1 MNETASA
8 ENMKNDMDSYSCE
21 PKRKITLMKTH
32 HPLSKMFA
40 GLAAVTLAFVGA
52 VTTVNAATIALNGQV
67 FQRPLTPNEISM
79 YGLTNAQFSAGINN
93 VGVGEPVYLDALVN
107 AAIAPSNIV
116 SVVWSLPSTNKPLGS
131 AAGLTNS
138 PLGANVPIYNP
149 ADSLIPNNTQAGAL
163 VFQLAGRTFFRPDVV
178 GQYTVLATITTTGV
192 NNGTNIAPVTTNIA
206 TTITAATYL
215 GIAACADCHSGGLV
229 GVPNIYP
236 LWTNTP
242 HATFFTRAIDGLVS
256 SYYNKSCIQCHTVGY
271 DTNSFANN
279 GGFDDLATLLNWT
292 FPAVLTNG
300 NWAAMPEQLQNLA
313 NIQCENCHGPG
324 SQHLYSSGVVGN
336 TNAIAVSYNA
346 GDCTQCH
353 DSLPEEYQS
362 AEWYN
367 SLHAVTT
374 RLPSGSISRIACV
387 RCHTAPGFI
396 NYVANLGNT
405 NAYATN
411 YTYEAINCQT
421 CHDPHDASNPY
432 QLRTS
437 TTVTFNG
444 NTGFV
449 VTNAGAGGFCM
460 NCHNSRNGSFSN
472 SIVNYALAQQTWNG
486 GSSFGP
492 HDSPQ
497 GDMLEGVN
505 AVTYGQVIPSAPH
518 ANVVSN
524 TCVGCHYQPI
534 ASTDPAFTLAG
545 GHSTEMSYINNL
557 GVNVDV
563 TYVCTQCHGAITNFD
578 FPVPDYVGYGY
589 SQGIQ
594 TQVQILLN
602 QLCMLLPPSGY
613 QANPSNYVAD
623 GLVKSPST
631 QTNWPT
637 PFLQAAYNWQFVNS
651 DGSLGVHNAFYAV
664 GLLKAS
670 IANLTGISTTGGLPD
685 AWEIHYFGPGFATNS
700 AAGPN
705 AVNNSGGLPNWMMY
719 ALGLN
724 PFSTPIVTGSGV
736 VFFNGNNI
744 INGATNTIA
753 IYTAAEIA
761 FNTQVGTSYQIQG
774 MSALTGSWQNIS
786 TNIPGTGGSISYVTP
801 TRNNAQ
807 MFFRV
812 VHTP

>member
-1 MNETASA
+1 
-8 ENMKNDMDSYSCE
+8 MKNQNA
-21 PKRKITLMKTH
+21 RVNRLAGLMAAI
-32 HPLSKMFA
+32 LAFA
-40 GLAAVTLAFVGA
+40 G
-52 VTTVNAATIALNGQV
+52 TVATINAAPPALNGQV
-67 FQRPLTPNEISM
+67 EQRPLTPNEISQ

-107 AAIAPSNIV
+107 NSIAPSNIV
-116 SVVWSLPSTNKPLGS
+116 GVVWSLPTTNKPLGS
-131 AAGLTNS
+131 AAVLLNS
-138 PLGANVPIYNP
+138 PLGANVPLYNP
-149 ADSLIPNNTQAGAL
+149 ADRFIPNNTQAGAL

-178 GQYTVLATITTTGV
+178 GQYTVLATITTVGS
-192 NNGTNIAPVTTNIA
+192 GTTNIA
-206 TTITAATYL
+206 VTITAATYL
-215 GIAACADCHSGGLV
+215 GISACADCHSGGLV
-229 GVPNIYP
+229 GVPSIYP
-236 LWTNTP
+236 TWTNTP

-256 SYYNKSCIQCHTVGY
+256 SYYNQSCIACHVVGY
-271 DTNSFANN
+271 DTNSFAVN
-279 GGFDDLATLLNWT
+279 GGFDDLAKLLNWN
-292 FPAVLTNG
+292 FPSVLTNG
-300 NWAAMPEQLQNLA
+300 NWAAMPPQLQNLA

-336 TNAIAVSYNA
+336 TNAIAISYNA

-353 DSLPEEYQS
+353 DSLPEESQA

-374 RLPSGSISRIACV
+374 RLPSGSASRMACV

-396 NYVANLGNT
+396 NYVANLGSP

-411 YTYEAINCQT
+411 VVYEAINCQT
-421 CHDPHDASNPY
+421 CHDPHDASNPA

-437 TTVTFNG
+437 TTVAFNG

-449 VTNAGAGGFCM
+449 VTNAGLGGFCM
-460 NCHNSRNGSFSN
+460 NCHNSRNGSVSN

-486 GSSFGP
+486 GSAFGP

-518 ANVVSN
+518 ATVVSN
-524 TCVGCHYQPI
+524 TCVGCHMQPI

-545 GHSTEMSYINNL
+545 GHSMEMHYTNRS

-563 TYVCTQCHGAITNFD
+563 TYVCAQCHGAITNFN

-589 SQGIQ
+589 SQGVQ

-602 QLCMLLPPSGY
+602 QLSMLLPPSGY

-637 PFLQAAYNWQFVNS
+637 QFLQAAYNWQFVSS
-651 DGSLGVHNAFYAV
+651 DGSLGIHNAFYAI

-670 IANLTGISTTGGLPD
+670 IANLTGVSTTGGLPD
-685 AWEIHYFGPGFATNS
+685 AWEIHYFGSGFATNAI
-700 AAGPN
+700 AAPD
-705 AVNNSGGLPNWMMY
+705 AINNSAGFPNWMMY
-719 ALGLN
+719 ALGLD
-724 PFSTPIVTGSGV
+724 PRSTPTVTGSGV

-744 INGATNTIA
+744 VNGAANTIA

-761 FNTQVGTSYQIQG
+761 FNTKQGVNYQIQG
-774 MSALTGSWQNIS
+774 ISALTGSWQNVS

>member
-1 MNETASA
+1 MNETPIA
-8 ENMKNDMDSYSCE
+8 ECIKNYTDD
-21 PKRKITLMKTH
+21 RKSRQDYKLMKTH
-32 HPLSKMFA
+32 HLLSKMFV
-40 GLAAVTLAFVGA
+40 GLASMTLAFVGA
-52 VTTVNAATIALNGQV
+52 VATVNAASIALNGQV
-67 FQRPLTPNEISM
+67 EQRPLTPTEIAT
-79 YGLTNAQFSAGINN
+79 YGLTNAQVSAGINN

-107 AAIAPSNIV
+107 NSIAPSNIV
-116 SVVWSLPSTNKPLGS
+116 GVVWSLPNTNKPLGS

-138 PLGANVPIYNP
+138 PLGANVPLYNP
-149 ADSLIPNNTQAGAL
+149 ADSLIPNNTQASAL
-163 VFQLAGRTFFRPDVV
+163 VFQLASRTFFRPDVV

-215 GIAACADCHSGGLV
+215 GVAACADCHSGGLV
-229 GVPNIYP
+229 GVPDIYP

-242 HATFFTRAIDGLVS
+242 HASFFTKAIDGLES
-256 SYYNKSCIQCHTVGY
+256 SNYSASCIVCHVVGY

-279 GGFDDLATLLNWT
+279 GGFDDLAKLLNWT

-300 NWAAMPEQLQNLA
+300 NWASMPSQLQGLA

-324 SQHLYSSGVVGN
+324 SQHLYSQGIVGN
-336 TNAIAVSYNA
+336 TNAIAVSFNA
-346 GDCTQCH
+346 GDCAQCH
-353 DSLPEEYQS
+353 DSLTNYYYP

-396 NYVANLGNT
+396 SYVANLGNT

-421 CHDPHDASNPY
+421 CHDPHDASNPH

-460 NCHNSRNGSFSN
+460 NCHNSRNGSVSN
-472 SIVNYALAQQTWNG
+472 SIVNYALLQPTWNG

-505 AVTYGQVIPSAPH
+505 AVTYGQVIPNAPH

-534 ASTDPAFTLAG
+534 APTDPAFTLAG
-545 GHSTEMSYINNL
+545 GHSTMMSYINNL
-557 GVNVDV
+557 GAKVDV
-563 TYVCTQCHGAITNFD
+563 TYVCTQCHGTITNFD
-578 FPVPDYVGYGY
+578 MLVPDYVGVGY
-589 SQGIQ
+589 SLGVQ
-594 TQVQILLN
+594 TQVQLLLN
-602 QLCMLLPPSGY
+602 KLSALLPNSTY
-613 QANPSNYVAD
+613 QANANNYVAA
-623 GLVKSPST
+623 GVVQSSIST

-637 PFLQAAYNWQFVNS
+637 PFLEAAYNWEFVSS
-651 DGSLGVHNAFYAV
+651 DGSLGIHNAPYAV

-670 IANLTGISTTGGLPD
+670 IGNLTGDANNDGLPD
-685 AWEIHYFGPGFATNS
+685 AWQEAYFGAGFATNA

-705 AVNNSGGLPNWMMY
+705 AVNNAAGVPNWMMCT
-719 ALGLN
+719 LGLN
-724 PFSTPIVTGSGV
+724 PFGAFTVPGSGV
-736 VFFNGNNI
+736 IYFDGDNI
-744 INGATNTIA
+744 VNGATNNIA

-761 FNTQVGTSYQIQG
+761 FNTQVGTTYQIQG
-774 MSALTGSWQNIS
+774 VSALTGGWQNIS
-786 TNIPGTGGSISYVTP
+786 TNIPGTGGSISYLTP
-801 TRNNAQ
+801 TRNNVQ

>member
-1 MNETASA
+1 
-8 ENMKNDMDSYSCE
+8 MKPNHS
-21 PKRKITLMKTH
+21 PWKI
-32 HPLSKMFA
+32 FA
-40 GLAAVTLAFVGA
+40 GYAAVTLAFVGA
-52 VTTVNAATIALNGQV
+52 LSTADAASIALNGRV
-67 FQRPLTPNEISM
+67 FQRPLTPNEIST

-107 AAIAPSNIV
+107 ASIASSNII
-116 SVVWSLPSTNKPLGS
+116 SVTWSLPGTNKPLGS
-131 AAGLTNS
+131 AAALLNS
-138 PLGANVPIYNP
+138 PLGINVPVYNP
-149 ADSLIPNNTQAGAL
+149 ADRLSPDNNHAGAL
-163 VFQLAGRTFFRPDVV
+163 AFQLAGRTFFRPDVV

-192 NNGTNIAPVTTNIA
+192 NTGTNIAPVMTNIA
-206 TTITAATYL
+206 TTVTAATYL

-236 LWTNTP
+236 HWTNTP
-242 HATFFTRAIDGLVS
+242 HASFFTKAIDGLES
-256 SYYNKSCIQCHTVGY
+256 SHYNASCIVCHTVGY

-279 GGFDDLATLLNWT
+279 GGFDDLAALLNWT

-300 NWAAMPEQLQNLA
+300 NWASMPSQLQNLA

-324 SQHLYSSGVVGN
+324 SQHLYSQGIVGN
-336 TNAIAVSYNA
+336 TNAIAISYGA
-346 GDCTQCH
+346 GDCSQCH
-353 DSLPEEYQS
+353 DKLFSEYQS
-362 AEWYN
+362 AEWNN
-367 SLHAVTT
+367 SVHAVTT
-374 RLPSGSISRIACV
+374 RLPSGSASRMACV

-411 YTYEAINCQT
+411 VVYEAINCQT
-421 CHDPHDASNPY
+421 CHDPHDASNPH

-437 TTVTFNG
+437 TTVAFNG

-460 NCHNSRNGSFSN
+460 NCHNSRNGSVTN
-472 SIVNYALAQQTWNG
+472 SIAKYPLAQTTWNG
-486 GSSFGP
+486 GSAFGP

-497 GDMLEGVN
+497 GDMLEGIN
-505 AVTYGQVIPSAPH
+505 AVTYGKVIPSSPH
-518 ANVVSN
+518 ANVVAD

-534 ASTDPAFTLAG
+534 ATNDPAFTLAG
-545 GHSTEMSYINNL
+545 GHTTKMSYINSQ
-557 GVNVDV
+557 GTNVDV
-563 TYVCTQCHGAITNFD
+563 TYVCTPCHGKLDTFD
-578 FPVPDYVGYGY
+578 FPVADYNGDGVIEGV
-589 SQGIQ
+589 Q
-594 TQVQILLN
+594 TEVQHLLDK
-602 QLCMLLPPSGY
+602 LSTLLPNTNG
-613 QANPSNYVAD
+613 VVD
-623 GLVKSPST
+623 GLVKTPSVT
-631 QTNWPT
+631 TNWAT
-637 PFLQAAYNWQFVNS
+637 KYLNAAYNWQFVDS
-651 DGSLGVHNAFYAV
+651 DGSLGVHNAAYAV

-670 IANLTGISTTGGLPD
+670 IGDLIGDSNGDGLPD
-685 AWEIHYFGPGFATNS
+685 SWQIGYFGANYATNPQ
-700 AAGPN
+700 AGPN
-705 AVNNSGGLPNWMMY
+705 AINNTAGFPNWMMY

-724 PFSTPIVTGSGV
+724 PFSTPVVAGSGV

-744 INGATNTIA
+744 VNGAANTIA

-774 MSALTGSWQNIS
+774 ISALTGTWQNIS